1 MGELLYF
8 PIRPHRRRGR
18 RVAAFTVG
26 STLLLGVAACSVT
39 GDSQKARQD
48 VGGAS
53 EFSDPN
59 QAPPVATTAPAASA
73 DTSAARELAIRYVG
87 ATKELMAHSPI
98 KRREILAEFV
108 RPDDLEAQTRAADA
122 TIDDIETRIGRPTV
136 ELVWVETPLSAAVE
150 PAPGTATTVT
160 VDVWTVSVFAHPEAP
175 TVEQLWR
182 TVHVTVDLVAGQWR
196 VTHVSSSE
204 GPTPTANELAL
215 ASPVEDFVEVA
226 SWTPAAGGGS

>member
-1 MGELLYF
+1 M
-8 PIRPHRRRGR
+8 
-18 RVAAFTVG
+18 TVG
-26 STLLLGVAACSVT
+26 ATLLLGVAACSVT
-39 GDSQKARQD
+39 GDSRRARQD
-48 VGGAS
+48 VAVPAGIS
-53 EFSDPN
+53 EPN
-59 QAPPVATTAPAASA
+59 QAPRVDTTAPAASA
-73 DTSAARELAIRYVG
+73 DLSAARELAIRYV
-87 ATKELMAHSPI
+87 AAAKYLMAHSPI
-98 KRREILAEFV
+98 KRREVLAEFV
-108 RPDDLEAQTRAADA
+108 KPEGLDAQTRAVDA
-122 TIDDIETRIGRPTV
+122 TIDDIETRIGRAAS
-136 ELVWVETPLSAAVE
+136 ELVWVETPLSATIE
-150 PAPGTATTVT
+150 PAPDSATTVT